1 MRNKIRALALLNT
14 LMILA
19 GCGPD
24 SPAPNPEVLAVV
36 GDLEISA
43 SYVYE
48 YQSWLWHVLLAS
60 WCIALNAPLLKLMM
74 VDSLPPIQLSTCRAK
89 L

>member
-14 LMILA
+14 LTILV

-24 SPAPNPEVLAVV
+24 SPAPNPEVLAIV

-48 YQSWLWHVLLAS
+48 YQKKNRAAGRVWSTQLAVET
-60 WCIALNAPLLKLMM
+60 L
-74 VDSLPPIQLSTCRAK
+74 VDR
-89 L
+89 